1 MLRPVIILCVSIL
14 WTIHASQASG
24 QAAATLTGRVT
35 DESGQPLI
43 GVSVGIA
50 AAGLESLTDDQGR
63 YRLVVPTGRV
73 PGLAG
78 C

>member
-1 MLRPVIILCVSIL
+1 M
-14 WTIHASQASG
+14 
-24 QAAATLTGRVT
+24 T

-63 YRLVVPTGRV
+63 YRLVVPAGRV